1 VPPENSRKFF
11 HAVVRR
17 KFDENPW
24 IHRLFRSLLSCAVAG
39 GIRRRRSLAPENNF
53 LLGRKSATHGVI
65 PDSLVLPYGF
75 FRKYGGT
82 HTKMLSSFYRVKD
95 VNLEAHMTHEISANQ
110 ENLAHI
116 AQKAKADHFKAYLAL
131 FTTLIFW
138 SSALVAI
145 RFGVQSYNPG
155 SVALLRLLSGSVM
168 ITFVLLRKRSHV
180 SLRWKEI
187 AMILWLGFLI
197 NAVYQTSL
205 SFGEQSVTAGISAF
219 IISTIPLYSTI
230 GAVFFHREQMS
241 KVGWLGVLISFL
253 GIAFIALGE
262 ADNFSLDFGVV
273 YILISAIAAS
283 IYILMAKPLLKKI
296 GPLYFTAYTLWAGTL
311 FVLIYS
317 VDLIQ
322 DFQAAPFGATLAV
335 IYLGIFPTAIAYI
348 TYNHALNYLSTT
360 IATNWLYA
368 IPLLTCVQAWLF
380 LGEIPTITA
389 VLGGCVAIVGTV
401 IVTFYSGRNQNVA
414 PKKSIK

>member
-1 VPPENSRKFF
+1 VLVPDQIRAGKAGDFF
-11 HAVVRR
+11 Q
-17 KFDENPW
+17 
-24 IHRLFRSLLSCAVAG
+24 
-39 GIRRRRSLAPENNF
+39 
-53 LLGRKSATHGVI
+53 
-65 PDSLVLPYGF
+65 
-75 FRKYGGT
+75 KYGGVPT
-82 HTKMLSSFYRVKD
+82 EMLNCFCRVKEI
-95 VNLEAHMTHEISANQ
+95 NLEAHMTHEISASQKNL
-110 ENLAHI
+110 EYLAH
-116 AQKAKADHFKAYLAL
+116 KARADHFKAYLAL
-131 FTTLIFW
+131 FTTLILW

-168 ITFVLLRKRSHV
+168 ITFVLLHKRSHA
-180 SLRWKEI
+180 SLTWKEI
-187 AMILWLGFLI
+187 AMILWLGFLV

-205 SFGEQSVTAGISAF
+205 SFGEQTVTAGISAF

-230 GAVFFHREQMS
+230 GAVFFHREPMS
-241 KVGWLGVLISFL
+241 KLGWLGVLISFL
-253 GIAFIALGE
+253 GIVFIAFGE
-262 ADNFSLDFGVV
+262 ADNFSLDFGVIYV
-273 YILISAIAAS
+273 LISAIAAS
-283 IYILMAKPLLKKI
+283 VYILMAKPLLRKI

-322 DFQAAPFGATLAV
+322 DIQTAPLNATLAV

-380 LGEIPTITA
+380 LGEIPAMTA

-401 IVTFYSGRNQNVA
+401 IVTFYSR
-414 PKKSIK
+414 KK